1 MQSTE
6 EQFDAVIIG
15 SGQGGNPLAK
25 AMAKQGW
32 KTAVI
37 ERRYPGG
44 TCVNDG
50 CTPSKTIDASA
61 RVAYLAKRGADFGVN
76 TSAVSIDMQ
85 AIYDRKQSL
94 VLASRAN
101 NGKALQSEHGTL
113 LMGEA
118 SFATDQPGG
127 GSFAIDVAMQD
138 GTARRLITSR
148 VFLNTGERP
157 HIPADLKG
165 IETVPYLDS
174 TSIMELTTV
183 PGHLIT
189 LGAGY
194 IALEFAQMFHRFG
207 AQVTVLERGER
218 LAPHEDDD
226 VAACLRGI
234 LQEDGLRIVTCS
246 AVDQVEG
253 GDGTVTLQ
261 VTTDDG
267 PQTIVGTHLLV
278 AIGRTP
284 NVESLHLE
292 RVGVKQNERGYVQ
305 VNDKLETNVAG
316 IWALG
321 DVKGG
326 PAFTHISY
334 DDFRILRD
342 NLLKNGNASKKD
354 RLLTYVMFTDPELG
368 RVGLSEADA
377 AEQGIAVR
385 VAEIPMKYMARAN
398 ELNEP
403 RGMMKALVDPETKQ
417 ILGATVL
424 GVDGGEVAA
433 QLQIAMMGK
442 LPYTALREGVFAHP
456 TKAEALN
463 TLFTSFRDGKD

>member
-1 MQSTE
+1 M
-6 EQFDAVIIG
+6 VIG

-25 AMAKQGW
+25 AMAKHGW

-61 RVAYLAKRGADFGVN
+61 RVAYLAKRGADFGVVN
-76 TSAVSIDMQ
+76 GGMSIDMQ
-85 AIYDRKQSL
+85 TVYDRKQAI
-94 VLASRAN
+94 VLTSREN

-118 SFATDQPGG
+118 SFATEQPGG
-127 GSFAIDVAMQD
+127 GNFALDIAMQD
-138 GTARRLITSR
+138 GTARRLVTSR

-157 HIPADLKG
+157 HIPSDLEG
-165 IETVPYLDS
+165 LESVPYLDS

-194 IALEFAQMFHRFG
+194 IALEFAQMMYRFG

-234 LQEDGLRIVTCS
+234 LQEDGLRILTCS
-246 AVDQVEG
+246 AVNKVQG
-253 GDGTVTLQ
+253 GVGTVTLQ
-261 VTTDDG
+261 IETDDG
-267 PQTIVGTHLLV
+267 PQTIEGTHLLV

-292 RVGVKQNERGYVQ
+292 RVGVKQNAHGYVE
-305 VNDKLETNVAG
+305 VNDRLETNVPG

-321 DVKGG
+321 DIKGG
-326 PAFTHISY
+326 PAFTHMSY
-334 DDFRILRD
+334 DDFRILRG
-342 NLLKNGNASKKD
+342 NLLQGGDASKKD

-385 VAEIPMKYMARAN
+385 VAAIPMKYMARAK
-398 ELNEP
+398 EMDEP

-463 TLFTSFRDGKD
+463 TLFTSFRDGNE